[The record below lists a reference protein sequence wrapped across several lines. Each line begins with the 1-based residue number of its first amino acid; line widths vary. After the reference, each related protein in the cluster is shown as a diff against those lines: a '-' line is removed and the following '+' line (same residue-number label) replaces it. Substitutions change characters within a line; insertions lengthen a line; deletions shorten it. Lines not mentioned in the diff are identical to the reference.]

1 MSSSVAATVRNES
14 ATDAAARPSRRRRRK
29 GGGGVRVAP
38 YVFLAPFIILFL
50 VFLVLPII
58 VALYTSFFQTQRSGL
73 GFGGGGEQQFV
84 WFDNYALAFSNAAF
98 VESFGRVLLFGVVQ
112 VPVMLG
118 FSLILALLF
127 DSAAVRWKRFFQLS
141 VFLPYAV
148 PSVVAAL
155 IWGFLY
161 QPKVSPIVEGLASIG
176 VPVDFLAP
184 GTVLWSLAN
193 VAVWSVVGVN
203 MIILFSSLQTV
214 PREMYEAARI
224 DGASELRM
232 ALQIK
237 IPMILPALILTTL
250 FSVIGTLQLF
260 NEPMTMRSVTSN
272 ISGSYT
278 PNMAVFS
285 ATTLGGDINLGS
297 AMAIIIGIVTFVLSV
312 IVSVLS
318 NRKRGSAQ

>member
-1 MSSSVAATVRNES
+1 MSSP
-14 ATDAAARPSRRRRRK
+14 AAAPVKPAAAPESRRPRR
-29 GGGGVRVAP
+29 GGGIRVAP

-50 VFLVLPII
+50 GFIVLPII
-58 VALYTSFFQTQRSGL
+58 LALYTSFFQTQRSGL
-73 GFGGGGEQQFV
+73 GFGGTNEKQFV
-84 WFDNYALAFSNAAF
+84 WFANYAQAFADTAF
-98 VESFGRVLLFGVVQ
+98 VQSFGRVLLFGVVQ
-112 VPVMLG
+112 VPIMLLL
-118 FSLILALLF
+118 SLILALLF
-127 DSAAVRWKRFFQLS
+127 DSAVVRWKRFFQLS

-176 VPVDFLAP
+176 ISVNFLSP
-184 GTVLWSLAN
+184 DNVLWSLAN
-193 VAVWSVVGVN
+193 ISVWSVVGVN

-224 DGASELRM
+224 DGAGEFRM
-232 ALQIK
+232 AMQIK
-237 IPMILPALILTTL
+237 VPMILPALILTTL
-250 FSVIGTLQLF
+250 FSIIGTLQLF

-285 ATTLGGDINLGS
+285 ATTLGGDINIGS
-297 AMAIIIGIVTFVLSV
+297 AMAIIIGLVTFVLSV
-312 IVSVLS
+312 AISAVS
-318 NRKRGSAQ
+318 NRKKGSAI

>member
-1 MSSSVAATVRNES
+1 MSTSLATTPNKGTGPGPGPAPRRN
-14 ATDAAARPSRRRRRK
+14 RK
-29 GGGGVRVAP
+29 GNGGVRVAP
-38 YVFLAPFIILFL
+38 YVFLAPFILLFL
-50 VFLVLPII
+50 VFIVLPII

-73 GFGGGGEQQFV
+73 GFGGEGEQSFV

-112 VPVMLG
+112 VPLMLG
-118 FSLILALLF
+118 FSLVLALLF
-127 DSAAVRWKRFFQLS
+127 DSAVVRWKRFFQLS

-176 VPVDFLAP
+176 VSVDFLAP
-184 GTVLWSLAN
+184 GSVLWSLAN

-297 AMAIIIGIVTFVLSV
+297 AMAIIIGVVTFILSV
-312 IVSVLS
+312 VVSVLS
-318 NRKRGSAQ
+318 NRKRGSAK

>member
-1 MSSSVAATVRNES
+1 
-14 ATDAAARPSRRRRRK
+14 
-29 GGGGVRVAP
+29 
-38 YVFLAPFIILFL
+38 
-50 VFLVLPII
+50 
-58 VALYTSFFQTQRSGL
+58 
-73 GFGGGGEQQFV
+73 
-84 WFDNYALAFSNAAF
+84 
-98 VESFGRVLLFGVVQ
+98 
-112 VPVMLG
+112 
-118 FSLILALLF
+118 
-127 DSAAVRWKRFFQLS
+127 
-141 VFLPYAV
+141 
-148 PSVVAAL
+148 
-155 IWGFLY
+155 
-161 QPKVSPIVEGLASIG
+161 
-176 VPVDFLAP
+176 
-184 GTVLWSLAN
+184 
-193 VAVWSVVGVN
+193 
-203 MIILFSSLQTV
+203 
-214 PREMYEAARI
+214 
-224 DGASELRM
+224 M

>member
-1 MSSSVAATVRNES
+1 MSTAAATR
-14 ATDAAARPSRRRRRK
+14 AAAARTPRRRRR
-29 GGGGVRVAP
+29 GGGGERVAP
-38 YVFLAPFIILFL
+38 YVFLAPFIFLFL

-73 GFGGGGEQQFV
+73 GFGGGDGQKFV
-84 WFDNYALAFSNAAF
+84 WFDNYALAFSNPGF
-98 VESFGRVLLFGVVQ
+98 IESFGRVLLFGAVQ
-112 VPVMLG
+112 VPVMLA
-118 FSLILALLF
+118 FSLVLALLF
-127 DSAAVRWKRFFQLS
+127 DSAVVRWKRFFQLS

-161 QPKVSPIVEGLASIG
+161 QPRVSPIVEGLTSIG
-176 VPVDFLAP
+176 VPVNFLAP
-184 GTVLWSLAN
+184 GTVLWSIAN

-224 DGASELRM
+224 DGAGELRM

-237 IPMILPALILTTL
+237 LPMILPALILTML

-272 ISGSYT
+272 ISGDYT

-297 AMAIIIGIVTFVLSV
+297 AMAIVIGLVTFVLSV

-318 NRKRGSAQ
+318 NRKRGSAK

>member
-1 MSSSVAATVRNES
+1 MSSPTVARVKS
-14 ATDAAARPSRRRRRK
+14 AAAAPLRRRTR
-29 GGGGVRVAP
+29 GGGGIRVAP
-38 YVFLAPFIILFL
+38 YVFLTPFILLFL
-50 VFLVLPII
+50 LFVLLPI
-58 VALYTSFFQTQRSGL
+58 VLALYTSFFQVQRSGL
-73 GFGGGGEQQFV
+73 GFGGANDRSFV
-84 WFDNYALAFSNAAF
+84 WFDNYARAFADAAF
-98 VESFGRVLLFGVVQ
+98 IESFGRVLLFGLVQ

-118 FSLILALLF
+118 ISLVLALMF

-176 VPVDFLAP
+176 IRADFLSP
-184 GTVLWSLAN
+184 DNVLWSLAN
-193 VAVWSVVGVN
+193 ISVWSVVGVN

-214 PREMYEAARI
+214 PRDMYEAARI
-224 DGASELRM
+224 DGAGEFRM

-237 IPMILPALILTTL
+237 IPMILPALVLTTL
-250 FSVIGTLQLF
+250 FSIIGTLQLF

-285 ATTLGGDINLGS
+285 ATTLGGDINIGS
-297 AMAIIIGIVTFVLSV
+297 AMAIIIGLVTFVLS
-312 IVSVLS
+312 IVVSSMSAKKKGSV
-318 NRKRGSAQ
+318 K